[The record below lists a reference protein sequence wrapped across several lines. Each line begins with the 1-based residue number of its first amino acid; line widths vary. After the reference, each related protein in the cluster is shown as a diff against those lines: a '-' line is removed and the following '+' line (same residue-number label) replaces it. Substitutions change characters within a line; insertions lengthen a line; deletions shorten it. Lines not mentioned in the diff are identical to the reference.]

1 MKEFKIVKKK
11 KISHN
16 RVQISRNRR
25 VNIDWTDLSRGEG
38 GSSRGDT
45 SAEWLTERSPG
56 MATFHTCESGKFM
69 PRSVHHTP
77 S

>member
-1 MKEFKIVKKK
+1 MNFEC
-11 KISHN
+11 N
-16 RVQISRNRR
+16 RVQISR
-25 VNIDWTDLSRGEG
+25 VNIGWTDLSGEREGGG

-45 SAEWLTERSPG
+45 SAEWLTERPPG

-69 PRSVHHTP
+69 HHTP